1 VAPLQTSDLLPLRLR
16 PRSTSQ
22 PLPPGCMNSMQLQA
36 TGASKSRTP
45 GPHSGVD
52 CGGGWTRQAPH
63 TSPKRMAFSHFLVG
77 YTHSGILMC
86 IAMCIAPAVCWSR
99 LNGFVV
105 ELSCSILAPPIDQPC
120 PFCLFIFLFSAQ
132 LQLQSPSF
140 EKQGKGD
147 GDGQSTLYVATG
159 VTLRHLQG
167 VTRAGQHGS
176 GCTPPPPCPR
186 TTLRKNQPLV
196 PRSNSRITFFT
207 RVVGFSCFWW
217 M

>member
-1 VAPLQTSDLLPLRLR
+1 MPFRATRPSETPTRRPAVAPLQTSDLLPLRLR

-105 ELSCSILAPPIDQPC
+105 ELSCSILAPPIEGVYCTVRAVRRQPGAHT
-120 PFCLFIFLFSAQ
+120 S
-132 LQLQSPSF
+132 
-140 EKQGKGD
+140 
-147 GDGQSTLYVATG
+147 YVHTK
-159 VTLRHLQG
+159 
-167 VTRAGQHGS
+167 
-176 GCTPPPPCPR
+176 CC
-186 TTLRKNQPLV
+186 
-196 PRSNSRITFFT
+196 
-207 RVVGFSCFWW
+207 
-217 M
+217 